1 MSTGIPLYFAT
12 ILDLLRQCQK
22 KGGFPNWKVF
32 KKTVMNE
39 MEFNVGQS
47 SALTQRLKL
56 LESFLIEAEDNVQF
70 QSIDLAALFEK
81 NPLVVADLTD
91 PLLSPDEANGIFQ
104 VLLNQF
110 QSVELPKNRGKLAVF

>member
-22 KGGFPNWKVF
+22 KGCFPNWKVF

-110 QSVELPKNRGKLAVF
+110 QSVELPKNRGKFAVF